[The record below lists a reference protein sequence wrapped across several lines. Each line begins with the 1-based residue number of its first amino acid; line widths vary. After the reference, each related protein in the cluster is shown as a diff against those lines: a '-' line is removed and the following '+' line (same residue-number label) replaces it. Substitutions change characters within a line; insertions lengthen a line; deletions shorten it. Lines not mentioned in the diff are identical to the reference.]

1 MPSVCAQSARYLRV
15 KGKILTIDLT
25 HELRAKFNRV
35 FEFLFGL
42 RSEMARASL
51 RRAMLV
57 MRQLTCVS
65 SRSSSALSIIRGQL
79 VAQLLGGFVL
89 GVF

>member
-1 MPSVCAQSARYLRV
+1 MPSVCARAARYLRV

-42 RSEMARASL
+42 
-51 RRAMLV
+51 
-57 MRQLTCVS
+57 
-65 SRSSSALSIIRGQL
+65 AL
-79 VAQLLGGFVL
+79 
-89 GVF
+89 